1 MKYALSARNQ
11 FEGVIKSIE
20 PGAVNG
26 IVILDVNG
34 LEVTGTISM
43 GSIERLGLKVGMPA
57 VAVIK
62 ATDVMIGV

>member
-62 ATDVMIGV
+62 ATDVMIGI